1 MATKKIYL
9 TNLKKKRFC
18 NVLGREYI
26 GSKKIRTIGQ
36 AVRPVEAL
44 KTDRQT
50 DKWWQNERER
60 DYFSK
65 LQVQTADDWWWQNDA
80 DKITADDDNIT
91 TDDDKMRADDDNITV
106 NDEELIAD
114 DAMMRATDVIGPN
127 AHEKLTKREIRS
139 SSSRFKHCSESLI

>member
-50 DKWWQNERER
+50 DK
-60 DYFSK
+60 
-65 LQVQTADDWWWQNDA
+65 QTAV
-80 DKITADDDNIT
+80 TNILFENRRFRKVT
-91 TDDDKMRADDDNITV
+91 NKRSQTYKQTDRGDQLLFENRRFRK
-106 NDEELIAD
+106 
-114 DAMMRATDVIGPN
+114 VIIGAIN
-127 AHEKLTKREIRS
+127 NRV
-139 SSSRFKHCSESLI
+139 F

>member
-1 MATKKIYL
+1 MTHFGLAL
-9 TNLKKKRFC
+9 
-18 NVLGREYI
+18 
-26 GSKKIRTIGQ
+26 SK
-36 AVRPVEAL
+36 AL
-44 KTDRQT
+44 
-50 DKWWQNERER
+50 RER

-65 LQVQTADDWWWQNDA
+65 LQVQTADDEKMRADDDKMRA
-80 DKITADDDNIT
+80 ADDKITADDDNIT